1 MGEAD
6 RLHLILGF
14 GGRAAEG
21 TGGNV
26 GCLVCRVVLRDR
38 LGRIDREESR
48 RAAIARR
55 CRDRVRGDL
64 AVDRSRGEI
73 GIRLL
78 VADGVRG
85 FAGREL
91 DDLELVRIDAVL
103 RQDHLEQ
110 IDIGLGAAGHAD
122 TVPGELRN
130 FGDLRAGFLA
140 LGLGR
145 RRHPQHNDVLAQR
158 RHGLGIF
165 RHFEIAA
172 NDREIGLALAK
183 RLRARGRAIGLHRTQ
198 ADPAVRLR
206 KGLGQRVNDLDVIA
220 VRRTDRDPQAHRP
233 HRKVVSTCE
242 RADHGEDPGERDE
255 HHLPLRRTRRRRCRR
270 PDKLGVSGHRSRKH
284 SLQVQIHAANMV
296 RPTIVAK
303 FPVRTGLHLRHGYRR
318 PWTSF
323 AA

>member
-1 MGEAD
+1 MGAAD
-6 RLHLILGF
+6 H
-14 GGRAAEG
+14 A
-21 TGGNV
+21 
-26 GCLVCRVVLRDR
+26 
-38 LGRIDREESR
+38 
-48 RAAIARR
+48 
-55 CRDRVRGDL
+55 
-64 AVDRSRGEI
+64 
-73 GIRLL
+73 
-78 VADGVRG
+78 
-85 FAGREL
+85 
-91 DDLELVRIDAVL
+91 DAVP
-103 RQDHLEQ
+103 R
-110 IDIGLGAAGHAD
+110 
-122 TVPGELRN
+122 ELRN

-183 RLRARGRAIGLHRTQ
+183 RLGTRGRAIGLHRTQ

-220 VRRTDRDPQAHRP
+220 VRRTDRGPQAHRP